1 MVERRVNGL
10 AIVPTI
16 ALLLPMIRRNIMAQL
31 DFTHEEIKVLL
42 EILQSDQSDLRMEI
56 ANTDRKEF
64 RDHLKET
71 KEVIQAIIQKLER
84 SLPAETMGQRS

>member
-16 ALLLPMIRRNIMAQL
+16 APPLPLIRRKIMAQL
-31 DFTHEEIKVLL
+31 DFTHEEIEVLL

-71 KEVIQAIIQKLER
+71 KGVIQSVIQKLES